1 MAGRPPYGAYPG
13 STPQPPYPMSNGPPF
28 SQSPFQ
34 SAPPQPPQYGQP
46 SQPQYQAY
54 QQSPSQPSPYPGQS
68 NYNRPAP
75 PPPQGQAPGG
85 YGYQQPQQPYNPSP
99 YPPQQQ
105 QQQQPYQPYGAP
117 PAQPQHTGQQP
128 YGYGQPPPPGQGQ
141 GQYPPQQQY
150 GQQQQQYGQQP
161 PQPQQGGYGGPPP
174 QSQPA
179 GPGQIAAYKQSLQ
192 QTIQDKRLQQFY
204 PPNSPLI
211 DQVANKASYQIDRLC
226 AQWRINKEIANDI
239 VKLALYDIVL
249 FIDDSG
255 SMQFEEK
262 GERIKDLQVI
272 LERVAFA
279 STLFDDDGIEI
290 RFMNQDPPA
299 NMTSG
304 VKSQDQINQLMNGH
318 RFSGL
323 TPMGTNLR
331 KKVIDDIF
339 LRNLRS
345 GRMRKP
351 VLVIT
356 ITDGQPAGEPQ
367 NSVFDTVRD
376 AVNEA
381 GRSQFGTGAIA
392 FQFAQVGND
401 QTAREFL
408 GKLDADP
415 TVGPMVDCTSNYE
428 TESEEMLRANPPVE
442 LTPDLWMI
450 KLLLGSIDSSYD
462 TKDEKAGGSSGGYGG
477 PPPQG
482 QYGAPPP
489 GQYGGQQQGYG
500 GPPPPQYG
508 GQQQGGYGGP
518 PPPQYGGQ
526 QQGGYGGPPQQQG
539 GYNRPPPG
547 QPQYGQQPPYPQ
559 QGGPGG
565 YGGGAPPPPRY

>member
-1 MAGRPPYGAYPG
+1 LASKLAASQGAPVGPGGYSGGGQQGYPPPPGGQQKPGAY
-13 STPQPPYPMSNGPPF
+13 SPF
-28 SQSPFQ
+28 QSAPSQSPFQ
-34 SAPPQPPQYGQP
+34 SPPPQQPGYGQQKPQYQSYQPPQQ
-46 SQPQYQAY
+46 
-54 QQSPSQPSPYPGQS
+54 QPSPYPSQS
-68 NYNRPAP
+68 TYNRPP
-75 PPPQGQAPGG
+75 PPPPPGQQPQQQPG
-85 YGYQQPQQPYNPSP
+85 YGYQQPSHPYGQPS

-105 QQQQPYQPYGAP
+105 QTYQPQQQGGYAPYGAP
-117 PAQPQHTGQQP
+117 PQQPQGQQS
-128 YGYGQPPPPGQGQ
+128 YGYGQPPPPQ
-141 GQYPPQQQY
+141 GQYPPQ
-150 GQQQQQYGQQP
+150 GQ
-161 PQPQQGGYGGPPP
+161 QQGGYGGPPP
-174 QSQPA
+174 QQQGGYGGPPQQGQPA
-179 GPGQIAAYKQSLQ
+179 GPGEIAAYKQSLQ
-192 QTIQDKRLQQFY
+192 QTIQEKRLQQFY
-204 PPNSPLI
+204 PPNSQII
-211 DQVANKASYQIDRLC
+211 DQVANKASFQVDRLC

-279 STLFDDDGIEI
+279 ATLFDDDGIEI

-299 NMTSG
+299 NMTSN
-304 VKSQDQINQLMNGH
+304 VKTQEQVNQLMNGH

-331 KKVIDDIF
+331 KKVIDDVF

-351 VLVIT
+351 LLVIV

-367 NSVFDTVRD
+367 TAVFDTVRD

-381 GRSQFGTGAIA
+381 GRSPLGTGAIA

-415 TVGPMVDCTSNYE
+415 AVGPMVDCTSNYE

-462 TKDEKAGGSSGGYGG
+462 SKDE
-477 PPPQG
+477 
-482 QYGAPPP
+482 
-489 GQYGGQQQGYG
+489 
-500 GPPPPQYG
+500 
-508 GQQQGGYGGP
+508 
-518 PPPQYGGQ
+518 
-526 QQGGYGGPPQQQG
+526 
-539 GYNRPPPG
+539 
-547 QPQYGQQPPYPQ
+547 
-559 QGGPGG
+559 
-565 YGGGAPPPPRY
+565 